1 MAKVILQARLEES
14 THKKLKTI
22 ADKELRSLNAQLE
35 YFILQGINNYESS
48 QKNINTS
55 APLEK

>member
-48 QKNINTS
+48 QKNINNS